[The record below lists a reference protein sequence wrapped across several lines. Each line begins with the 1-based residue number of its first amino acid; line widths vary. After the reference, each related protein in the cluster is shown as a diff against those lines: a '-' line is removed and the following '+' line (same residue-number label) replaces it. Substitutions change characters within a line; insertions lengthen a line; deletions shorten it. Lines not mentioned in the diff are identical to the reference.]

1 MAARYRNT
9 HNNSFFG
16 NFLYQ
21 QVIDPGHFLVRTR
34 NELDWEE
41 ITKGLE
47 SAYKGRGEY
56 GPTPYHPALLLR
68 YLLVPYIF
76 NISEREAQ
84 EVVRYN
90 LLAKY
95 FVGLGVDRPAPD
107 HSTLTVFKKRLRKLR
122 GQGIWERIFK
132 KALKQAQAK
141 GIVFGSI
148 QVIDS
153 THTTANVNQVK
164 DKQRQKRGKKP
175 RDPEAKRGV
184 KNIETKTML
193 GQDGKKYQV
202 RAPKRI
208 YGYKM
213 HTSLNSKTEL
223 ITSLTVTGANEY
235 DGHQFIPLVKKDLK
249 RVKRIKAVAADKGYD
264 DGSNHYFCKQRRITP
279 AIALKKTRTQEKW
292 KRLRQK
298 EAYRQALKKRYQVEA
313 KFGQAKLKHGLSVCR
328 YLGLRNYR
336 IQAFLTAITLNI
348 KRMMALTTPPF
359 PAVTRQTPSF
369 STYRL
374 AYLPLSPS

>member
-1 MAARYRNT
+1 MAVRYRNT
-9 HNNSFFG
+9 HDNSFFG

-21 QVIDPGHFLVRTR
+21 QVVDPSHFLIRAR

-41 ITKGLE
+41 MSKGLE
-47 SAYKGRGEY
+47 SVYKGGGEY
-56 GPTPYHPALLLR
+56 GPTPYHPALMLR

-76 NISEREAQ
+76 DISEREAQ

-95 FVGLGVDRPAPD
+95 FVGLGVDQPAPD

-122 GQGIWERIFK
+122 GQGVWERIFK
-132 KALKQAQAK
+132 KILKQAQDK

-164 DKQRQKRGKKP
+164 DKQRQKQGKKP

-184 KNIETKTML
+184 KRIETKTMIDK
-193 GQDGKKYQV
+193 DGRKHRV
-202 RAPKRI
+202 RVPKRI

-223 ITSLTVTGANEY
+223 ITSLTVTGANKY
-235 DGHQFIPLVKKDLK
+235 DGHQLIPLVKKDLRK
-249 RVKRIKAVAADKGYD
+249 NKRIKAVTADKGYD
-264 DGSNHYFCKQRRITP
+264 DGLNHYFCEQRQITP

-292 KRLRQK
+292 KQLRQK
-298 EAYRQALKKRYQVEA
+298 KDYRQALKKRYQVEA
-313 KFGQAKLKHGLSVCR
+313 KFGQAKLRHGLSVCR

-336 IQAFLTAITLNI
+336 IQAFLTAITLNL
-348 KRMMALTTPPF
+348 KRIMVLNPI
-359 PAVTRQTPSF
+359 PSS
-369 STYRL
+369 STQRL
-374 AYLPLSPS
+374 AYIPIPSS